1 MPNLRER
8 FGRPTRD
15 GRAYHRAL
23 LRLGYVL
30 PPHRRPRPV
39 WTPWVNRVL
48 GSDAEVVVALAELD
62 ACGLVAHR
70 GRPKNWDLLVALGS
84 ILERTDHRA
93 AVLDMGSARYSRVLP
108 SLYAYGY
115 RRLVGI
121 DLVPMEL
128 PYPTMVEHLTMDL
141 TATTF
146 ADGSFDAITCLSVIE
161 HGVSPD
167 AFAREASR
175 LLRQGGV
182 VVLSTDFWCSP
193 LDVAGKAAY
202 GVPVHVLSPADIEV
216 WIEAAARN
224 GLTPVAPVEL
234 RCQDPVVRWSRVDLD
249 FTFLNLVL
257 VKGQRPAWAF
267 WRRGSYRRGSGSRPT
282 ATRTT

>member
-1 MPNLRER
+1 
-8 FGRPTRD
+8 
-15 GRAYHRAL
+15 
-23 LRLGYVL
+23 
-30 PPHRRPRPV
+30 V
-39 WTPWVNRVL
+39 WTAWVNRDL
-48 GSDAEVVVALAELD
+48 ESDAELVVALAEYD
-62 ACGLVAHR
+62 ACGHLAHG

-128 PYPTMVEHLTMDL
+128 PYPTMVEYLTMDL

-146 ADGSFDAITCLSVIE
+146 ADGSFDVITCLSVIE

-193 LDVAGKAAY
+193 VDVAGKEAY
-202 GVPVHVLSPADIEV
+202 GVPVHVLSPADIDV
-216 WIEAAARN
+216 WIEAAARH
-224 GLTPVAPVEL
+224 GLTPVSPIEL

-249 FTFLNLVL
+249 FTFVNLVL
-257 VKGQRPAWAF
+257 VKGRRPAWAL
-267 WRRGSYRRGSGSRPT
+267 WRRGSYRRASGSRPT
-282 ATRTT
+282 ATSKT